1 MDDLSQGDICRVCRC
16 EAQSD
21 RPLFYPCVCTGSI
34 KYIHQDCLMQWMR
47 YSHKEYCELC
57 GHRFSFQPIYSPD
70 MPRVLP
76 LRDVAG
82 GLISA
87 IMKAAKSWAHY
98 TLVGLAWF
106 VIVPLSAYR
115 TYRYLFRASS
125 FDMIMTLP
133 FDIFSTENLASDV
146 FRGCFVVTCT
156 LLSFIGL
163 VWLREQILLGGG
175 PDWLEREDAPAVA
188 EGGGN
193 NDGEDDVDLIPLPEF
208 GGAAAADVE
217 ANAAADNE
225 PGVGNILEEVI
236 PEEEVELLADQANA
250 NEPVAAPAVPAA
262 ANNDNNAEAPVVEP
276 MNNNAPAVADPAE
289 NEGDPPLEFGPQLPP
304 ALAGGA
310 ANNNANNNAAANAA
324 DNDND
329 EPNWNPMEWDRAA
342 EELTW
347 ERLLGLDG
355 SLVFLEHVFW
365 IISLNTMLIFAF
377 AFCPYCIG
385 HFILQSMNLLNADK
399 PLLHFHGL
407 LTTLFGYCFIGHILV
422 VLHFLA
428 KAFHMRR
435 VRNLIGLCYIVVKVS
450 LLSVVEIGVLPLV
463 CGWWLDICSLP
474 LFDATLKDRKASFTA
489 APGTSLFVHWMFG
502 MVYVYYFAAFI
513 SLLREV
519 LRPGVLWFLR
529 NLNDPDF
536 SPIQEMIHLPILRHV
551 RRLIS
556 SAMIFGSVVLLML
569 WMPIRILKTV
579 WPTFLPYTLSGDSEV
594 NELSLQLLLLQ
605 IILPGFF
612 EQSHTRVWLK
622 KLLRI
627 WCICVSWILGI
638 RSYLLSNDPP
648 AEPTNQQQANNAEN
662 NPENNENNEQENN
675 ADNENQAAAAG
686 DNIEA
691 ANPVQAQPQAP
702 PPPPPPP
709 PQAERNLAAV
719 HHAIIHRDVP
729 VAFQPYDK
737 PSIFPIRLCGLI
749 FFMCISLVVAS
760 LLTLTVP
767 VWIGRQVMSLWS
779 VGSITTQVVVQ
790 STEVTPR
797 PHELYTAALGTY
809 LCWMITRGIAIA
821 VTLLPQGRAAVMD
834 KIKQWLKV
842 GASYALP
849 VLIIVLMLGVIPL
862 LFGMLLELVVVIP
875 VRVGIRQTPIYFI
888 WQDWAL
894 GVLYTKI
901 AIALTLMGPDWHLK
915 RALERAY
922 RDGLRDIDLKFLISE
937 LATPVITC
945 FGLALAIPYVLAHS
959 ILPIFFKDPWVQ
971 LEIAHFVYPVFFS
984 VIGAIGLVCFQI
996 RQFKKLYV
1004 AIKVDKYLVGQRLV
1018 NYEHRK
1024 KQQQEAADAAAAA
1037 REQEEMENVPIANIV
1052 EQAELERRR
1061 RQEVERQQLVQDLV
1075 RDELL

>member
-1 MDDLSQGDICRVCRC
+1 MDDNSQDICRVCRC

-21 RPLFYPCVCTGSI
+21 RPLFYPCICTGSI

-82 GLISA
+82 GLLSA
-87 IMKAAKSWAHY
+87 VTKAAKSWFHY
-98 TLVGLAWF
+98 SLVGLAWF
-106 VIVPLSAYR
+106 GIVPLSAYR

-125 FDMIMTLP
+125 FESILSVP
-133 FDIFSTENLASDV
+133 FDVFSTDNLASDA

-163 VWLREQILLGGG
+163 VWLREQILHGGG
-175 PDWLEREDAPAVA
+175 PDWLERDDAPAAGNDADEQQHHIAVEAVGGDGANGEGIEDADVADGAAVRNADGAAAAEIPANEEHDSENEDAPIDIPMNNAEPAAVNIA
-188 EGGGN
+188 EEEGEIPLEFGPRQQPLPGVGN
-193 NDGEDDVDLIPLPEF
+193 NVNVDGENLGAAQ
-208 GGAAAADVE
+208 GGAAAA
-217 ANAAADNE
+217 
-225 PGVGNILEEVI
+225 G
-236 PEEEVELLADQANA
+236 
-250 NEPVAAPAVPAA
+250 
-262 ANNDNNAEAPVVEP
+262 
-276 MNNNAPAVADPAE
+276 
-289 NEGDPPLEFGPQLPP
+289 
-304 ALAGGA
+304 GGA
-310 ANNNANNNAAANAA
+310 AEN

-355 SLVFLEHVFW
+355 SLIFLEHVFW
-365 IISLNTMLIFAF
+365 IISLNTLFIVTF

-385 HFILQSMNLLNADK
+385 NFILSSLDLLQPDK

-407 LTTLFGYCFIGHILV
+407 ITTLFGYCFIGLTLV
-422 VLHFLA
+422 VLHFFA
-428 KAFHMRR
+428 RVFRMRR
-435 VRNLIGLCYIVVKVS
+435 VRWLIGLCYIVVKVS

-474 LFDATLKDRKASFTA
+474 LFDASIKDRKVSFKA

-551 RRLIS
+551 RRLIA
-556 SAMIFGSVVLLML
+556 SAMIFGSAVLLML
-569 WMPIRILKTV
+569 WLPIRMLKTI
-579 WPTFLPYTLSGDSEV
+579 WPSFLPYTLSGDSEV

-612 EQSHTRVWLK
+612 EQSHTRIWLK
-622 KLLRI
+622 GLLRI
-627 WCICVSWILGI
+627 WCICVSWVLGI
-638 RSYLLSNDPP
+638 RSYLLGSEQTTAD
-648 AEPTNQQQANNAEN
+648 ANNAAN
-662 NPENNENNEQENN
+662 GAP
-675 ADNENQAAAAG
+675 AAAA
-686 DNIEA
+686 EA
-691 ANPVQAQPQAP
+691 APVAAAPQQNANNNPPAP
-702 PPPPPPP
+702 VGPEVANAVNAANAAPRNVAGPAPVLPLPR
-709 PQAERNLAAV
+709 ERNLGAV
-719 HHAIIHRDVP
+719 HQAIMQRDVP
-729 VAFQPYDK
+729 VGFQPYER
-737 PSIFPIRLCGLI
+737 PILFPLRLCGLL
-749 FFMCISLVVAS
+749 FFMCISLVIAS
-760 LLTLTVP
+760 VIILTVP
-767 VWIGRQVMSLWS
+767 VWIGRQVMALWS
-779 VGSITTQVVVQ
+779 VGGHFTNQVVAQ
-790 STEVTPR
+790 TPEVSPR

-809 LCWMITRGIAIA
+809 LCWITSRGVAIA
-821 VTLLPQGRAAVMD
+821 VNLLPQGRAAVVD
-834 KIKQWLKV
+834 KIKHWLRV

-849 VLIIVLMLGVIPL
+849 VLIFVLMLGVIPL
-862 LFGMLLELVVVIP
+862 LFGLLLELVVVIP
-875 VRVGIRQTPIYFI
+875 LRVPFYQTPIHFL

-922 RDGLRDIDLKFLISE
+922 RDGLRDIDLKFLIRE
-937 LATPVITC
+937 LATPVITS
-945 FGLALAIPYVLAHS
+945 FGLALAIPYVIAHS
-959 ILPIFFKDPWVQ
+959 ILPIFFKNSVTR
-971 LEIAHFVYPVFFS
+971 LEISRVAYPVFFIIVV
-984 VIGAIGLVCFQI
+984 VIAYIYFEI
-996 RQFKKLYV
+996 KQFKKLYV

-1024 KQQQEAADAAAAA
+1024 RKQEAEAAEAAAAA
-1037 REQEEMENVPIANIV
+1037 SSATDNAQAAKEEPEEVAINAASILERE
-1052 EQAELERRR
+1052 ELELRRR
-1061 RQEVERQQLVQDLV
+1061 EAELVQDLV
-1075 RDELL
+1075 RDDLL

>member
-16 EAQSD
+16 EASSD

-82 GLISA
+82 GLLSA

-98 TLVGLAWF
+98 SLVGLAWF
-106 VIVPLSAYR
+106 VVVPLSAYR

-125 FDMIMTLP
+125 FDMILSLP

-175 PDWLEREDAPAVA
+175 PDWLERDDAPGAGA
-188 EGGGN
+188 N
-193 NDGEDDVDLIPLPEF
+193 NDADD
-208 GGAAAADVE
+208 
-217 ANAAADNE
+217 
-225 PGVGNILEEVI
+225 
-236 PEEEVELLADQANA
+236 EVELNLPPDGGGANA
-250 NEPVAAPAVPAA
+250 NAGDEGQDNVANAQIEGNGAPAVPAEA
-262 ANNDNNAEAPVVEP
+262 AAEGDVANNNNDIADGRVNNAEAPPVVEP
-276 MNNNAPAVADPAE
+276 MNNNAPAVADPVE

-304 ALAGGA
+304 ALA
-310 ANNNANNNAAANAA
+310 ANRNNNNNAANPAE
-324 DNDND
+324 NDND

-365 IISLNTMLIFAF
+365 IVSLNTMLIFAF

-385 HFILQSMNLLNADK
+385 HFILSSLDLMDPEK

-407 LTTLFGYCFIGHILV
+407 ITTLFGYCFIGIILV
-422 VLHFLA
+422 VLHCLA
-428 KAFHMRR
+428 RAFHMRR
-435 VRNLIGLCYIVVKVS
+435 VRSLIGLCYIVVKVS

-474 LFDATLKDRKASFTA
+474 LFDATLKDRKTSFTA

-502 MVYVYYFAAFI
+502 MVFVYYFAAFI

-536 SPIQEMIHLPILRHV
+536 SPIQEMIHLPILKHV

-569 WMPIRILKTV
+569 WIPIRVLKTI
-579 WPTFLPYTLSGDSEV
+579 WPTFLPYTLSGDSDV

-605 IILPGFF
+605 IVLPGFF

-627 WCICVSWILGI
+627 WCICVSWVLGI
-638 RSYLLSNDPP
+638 RSYLLGADPEPANAENANNNDANNLEPQP
-648 AEPTNQQQANNAEN
+648 ANEIVANDEPNAENAAQNNAEDN
-662 NPENNENNEQENN
+662 NVAEEP
-675 ADNENQAAAAG
+675 A
-686 DNIEA
+686 
-691 ANPVQAQPQAP
+691 PVQPPIQAQPP

-737 PSIFPIRLCGLI
+737 PTVFPLRLCGLL
-749 FFMCISLVVAS
+749 FFMCISLVIAS
-760 LLTLTVP
+760 LVTLTVP

-779 VGSITTQVVVQ
+779 VGSITTQVAVQ
-790 STEVTPR
+790 GAEVTPR

-809 LCWMITRGIAIA
+809 LCWMLTRGIAIA

-875 VRVGIRQTPIYFI
+875 VRVGVLQTPIYFI

-922 RDGLRDIDLKFLISE
+922 RDGLREIDLKFLITE
-937 LATPVITC
+937 LAMPVITC

-959 ILPIFFKDPWVQ
+959 ILPIFFTDPWVQ

-984 VIGAIGLVCFQI
+984 VIGAIALIYFQI

-1024 KQQQEAADAAAAA
+1024 KQQEAAEERAA
-1037 REQEEMENVPIANIV
+1037 RQKEEEEQEHVPIANIV

-1075 RDELL
+1075 RDDLL